1 MTATA
6 TALVD
11 GTPEE
16 GGGPAP
22 SAPCAVSG
30 EGPVPARTTAVV
42 VDAMAAFG
50 QGMASLLE
58 DAGIAAV
65 HAVPVEA
72 TAVVRAA
79 APDVL
84 LLAGLDAE
92 TAQPVLAAARRARPD
107 ARVVLV
113 TAGPGAPSPALRAA
127 TGARHWASRQDS
139 LSAVL
144 EAVRGRPTAP
154 ARAAHRPRRTGALS
168 ALTGREREV
177 LATLT
182 AGSSDAAIARR
193 LGISPHTARTHVQNI
208 MAKLDVHTRLEA
220 ATVGLRAG
228 VGPAWAAAGA
238 HG

>member
-1 MTATA
+1 MITVTVTAA
-6 TALVD
+6 VRVD
-11 GTPEE
+11 ATPEE
-16 GGGPAP
+16 GGGRAP
-22 SAPCAVSG
+22 SAGPG
-30 EGPVPARTTAVV
+30 ERPLPARTTAVV

-58 DAGIAAV
+58 GAGIAAV
-65 HAVPVEA
+65 HAVPEEGAALVA
-72 TAVVRAA
+72 TL

-84 LLAGLDAE
+84 LLAELDAE
-92 TAQPVLAAARRARPD
+92 TAQPVLVAARQARPD
-107 ARVVLV
+107 VRVVLI
-113 TAGPGAPSPALRAA
+113 TPGPGAPAAALRAA

-144 EAVRGRPTAP
+144 DAVRGRPTAP
-154 ARAAHRPRRTGALS
+154 GRTAHRPRRAGTLG

-177 LATLT
+177 LVTLT

-228 VGPAWAAAGA
+228 VGSARAAAGA